1 MKTELKIRL
10 ILALSL
16 LLLAS
21 GCAVVQP
28 ATATEADEDSAYIY
42 NVENGAFGRATRI
55 IWVNPPKHKSHDSK
69 DG

>member
-1 MKTELKIRL
+1 MNTVAKVRL
-10 ILALSL
+10 TLVLGL

-28 ATATEADEDSAYIY
+28 ATPTEADEDSAYVY

-55 IWVNPPKHKSHDSK
+55 IWVNPPKNRSK
-69 DG
+69 DSGD

>member
-1 MKTELKIRL
+1 MKTDVKIRL
-10 ILALSL
+10 ILALSA

-28 ATATEADEDSAYIY
+28 ATPTEADEAAAYIY

-55 IWVNPPKHKSHDSK
+55 IWVNPPKSKREDSE
-69 DG
+69 D

>member
-1 MKTELKIRL
+1 MKIDMKIRL
-10 ILALSL
+10 ILALGL

-28 ATATEADEDSAYIY
+28 ATATEADEDSAYVY

-55 IWVNPPKHKSHDSK
+55 IWVNPPKRKNKDS
-69 DG
+69 GE